1 MSLRADYIKLLGP
14 SGFSGEG
21 VLASIPASGVCYVI
35 CKAGPS
41 IQKLDWV
48 LQCDHNTS
56 YQFLRARQ
64 IPGSLATVLIGSWA
78 NAETIL
84 IDGLTYT
91 GATSTTTW
99 STRGISIAGT
109 DAQDATLLQK
119 AINGGALVTLASVEA
134 ADYVTITDPVT
145 GDDYV
150 FTAHTDT
157 TTAANREFS
166 ISGTD
171 AQDAAELVACIND
184 GDYGVPNVT
193 ATQGA
198 ATGEVLLQND
208 ASYDDYPVVTSS
220 SGTTLAVSSIG
231 HPYLYATIS
240 TATLTLRW
248 RDSLVDRLVGNCPSF
263 FTAKTGT
270 ATTHA
275 AFTDTL
281 LTQLQIEAAQVTG
294 LTDNSTS
301 EGQIY
306 TQTLNGAPFGVLKV
320 TNADGSNADIVRVSA
335 YRVPWS

>member
-1 MSLRADYIKLLGP
+1 MTVRADYIKLLGP
-14 SGFSGEG
+14 SGFSNEG

-35 CKAGPS
+35 CKAGPA
-41 IQKLDWV
+41 IEKLDWV
-48 LQCDHNTS
+48 LQYDHNTS
-56 YQFLRARQ
+56 YQFLRALE
-64 IPGSLATVLIGSWA
+64 IPTSLATMLIGSWA

-84 IDGLTYT
+84 VMGKTYT

-99 STRGISIAGT
+99 STGGISVAGT
-109 DAQDATLLQK
+109 DAADATLLQK
-119 AINGGALVTLASVEA
+119 AINGGSLVTLASA
-134 ADYVTITDPVT
+134 ANEDYLTITDPVT

-166 ISGTD
+166 IAGTD
-171 AQDAAELVACIND
+171 AQDAAELVTCIND
-184 GDYGVPNVT
+184 STYGVPNVT

-231 HPYLYATIS
+231 HTYLCADIS

-248 RDSLVDRLVGNCPSF
+248 RDSLVDRLIGNCPSF

-275 AFTDTL
+275 SFTDTL
-281 LTQLQIEAAQVTG
+281 LTQLQVEAAPVTG
-294 LTDNSTS
+294 LTDNSTTG
-301 EGQIY
+301 GQVY
-306 TQTLNGAPFGVLKV
+306 TQTLNGAPFGVLKI
-320 TNADGSNADIVRVSA
+320 TNADGSNANIVRVSA
-335 YRVPWS
+335 YKVPW